1 MSSNAQKYPKIGYR
15 GTGRRKEA
23 IAQVRLLPNGS
34 GLVRIN
40 GKTMEGYLGNQPML
54 HRRVLQPLQLTE
66 LERTFTLVVR
76 TRGGGLSGQ
85 ADAIRLGVARAL
97 LQYQESLREALK
109 PEGLLTRDARI
120 KERKKYG
127 RKRARKRF
135 QFSKR

>member
-1 MSSNAQKYPKIGYR
+1 MSSPQKYPQIGYR

-40 GKTMEGYLGNQPML
+40 GKTIDAYLGNQPML
-54 HRRVLQPLQLTE
+54 HRRALQPLQLTE
-66 LERTFTLVVR
+66 LDRKFTLVVR
-76 TRGGGLSGQ
+76 TSGGGLSGQ

-97 LQYQESLREALK
+97 LQYQESLRATLK
-109 PEGLLTRDARI
+109 PEGMLTRDPRI